1 LRIRRLRTYL
11 ISIPLLA
18 AAGVPLL
25 TTTALA
31 AAPTAAYRAV
41 GPRRLADTR
50 PTSSSGFS
58 RVDAHTV
65 RVVVDTDAVA
75 ATLTVTAVDATA
87 AGFVTVWPTGAS
99 RPEASNLNV
108 TRPREVRANTVTVRL
123 GTAGSVD
130 LYVQTPTQLIVDLV
144 GLFNPAD
151 DATAGRYQ
159 PSNAGRVLD
168 TREPPF
174 GANPLR
180 PGRQRDVPLP
190 ADVPTDAIAVAAN
203 LTFTGTL
210 GAGFFTAWPAGT
222 PLPQASTGNADGA
235 GQTRAIFTVV
245 PVSASGFSIYTQG
258 GTHVVVDI
266 VGYFTGPSAARSSV
280 GLFVPQDPT
289 RLLDTRS
296 AAPGYVWPGG
306 TIEVPITAT
315 GYAAAWLNYTST
327 DAFAAGYMTAWPA
340 RTPRPTASSLN
351 APAAG
356 VAIANAAIT
365 NLSSSGIGLSSFG
378 GENLIADLAGYFTG
392 SPVEATTPAM
402 PNQPPATFTF
412 GSSADGRALTVAHR
426 QGSDNPTRRVLVIG
440 SMHGEE
446 PAGTRVVDAM
456 AATTLPPDLELW
468 TVRTMNPDGLA
479 TGTRRNGNDVDLN
492 RNWPGSLYPSVMTSS
507 SGPYPMS
514 EPENQAMQ
522 RLANAIGSRQ
532 PLDWAISYHQP
543 LSTVD
548 CDPARGPRLL
558 NACSAF
564 SKTTGTPMQT
574 FLRIPGTM
582 TDTMNGVGNGQW
594 FTVEFGI
601 AQPAAAEVS
610 RHVAAISLMGR

>member
-1 LRIRRLRTYL
+1 MLPTAAH
-11 ISIPLLA
+11 A
-18 AAGVPLL
+18 AA
-25 TTTALA
+25 T
-31 AAPTAAYRAV
+31 TAAYRAV

-50 PTSSSGFS
+50 PTSSSGFT
-58 RVDAHTV
+58 RIDAHTI
-65 RVVVDTDAVA
+65 RVVVDTEAVA
-75 ATLTVTAVDATA
+75 ATLTVTAVDTRG
-87 AGFVTVWPTGAS
+87 AGFVTVWPTDTS

-108 TRPREVRANTVTVRL
+108 TRAGEVRANTVTVRL

-144 GLFNPAD
+144 GLFIQVA

-168 TREPPF
+168 TREPTF
-174 GANPLR
+174 GATPLK

-210 GAGFFTAWPAGT
+210 GAGFFTAWPAGSR
-222 PLPQASTGNADGA
+222 LPQASTGNADGA
-235 GQTRAIFTVV
+235 AQTRAIFTVV
-245 PVSASGFSIYTQG
+245 PVSASGFSVYTQG
-258 GTHVVVDI
+258 GAHVVVDI
-266 VGYFTGPSAARSSV
+266 VGYFTGPSAPLSSE
-280 GLFVPQDPT
+280 GLFAPQDPA

-296 AAPGYVWPGG
+296 GSPGFVWPDG
-306 TIEVPITAT
+306 TIELPVNAA
-315 GYAAAWLNYTST
+315 GHAAAWLNYTST
-327 DAFAAGYMTAWPA
+327 DAFAAGFMTAWPA
-340 RTPRPTASSLN
+340 RTPRPSMSSLN

-365 NLSSSGIGLSSFG
+365 NLSSAGIALSSAA

-392 SPVEATTPAM
+392 TPEAATTTAM
-402 PNQPPATFTF
+402 SNQPPATFTF
-412 GSSADGRALTVAHR
+412 GSSADGRALAATHR
-426 QGSDNPTRRVLVIG
+426 QGSDNPSRNVLVIG

-446 PAGTRVVDAM
+446 PAGTRVADAL
-456 AATTLPPDLELW
+456 ATSALPPDLELW
-468 TVRTMNPDGLA
+468 TLRTMNPDGLA

-492 RNWPGSLYPSVMTSS
+492 RNWPGSLYPSVATAG

-514 EPENQAMQ
+514 EPENQAML
-522 RLANAIGSRQ
+522 RLVNAIESRQ

-543 LSTVD
+543 LSTID
-548 CDPARGPRLL
+548 CDPARGQRLL
-558 NACSAF
+558 SACSAF

-582 TDTMNGVGNGQW
+582 TDTMNGTGKGQW

-601 AQPAAAEVS
+601 AQPADTEVS
-610 RHVAAISLMGR
+610 RHVTAISLIGR